1 MNLVRNKEESEK
13 AQHPM
18 KRLIDVEDQ
27 EGSAII
33 TFTDTHLP
41 RGVGKAIQKAY
52 EGKLDIH
59 YTEEASIVRVT
70 WMR

>member
-1 MNLVRNKEESEK
+1 
-13 AQHPM
+13 M